1 MSDLTLK
8 RADWWVELTELRG
21 KNEKLGWQIKV
32 EKREDREKMKR
43 FGMKICFYIIN
54 NVSLPRRCYT

>member
-1 MSDLTLK
+1 ME
-8 RADWWVELTELRG
+8 VTELRG

-32 EKREDREKMKR
+32 EKREVREKMKR

-54 NVSLPRRCYT
+54 NVYLPCRCYT

>member
-1 MSDLTLK
+1 ME
-8 RADWWVELTELRG
+8 VTELRG

-32 EKREDREKMKR
+32 EKSEGREKMKR

-54 NVSLPRRCYT
+54 NVYLPRRWCA